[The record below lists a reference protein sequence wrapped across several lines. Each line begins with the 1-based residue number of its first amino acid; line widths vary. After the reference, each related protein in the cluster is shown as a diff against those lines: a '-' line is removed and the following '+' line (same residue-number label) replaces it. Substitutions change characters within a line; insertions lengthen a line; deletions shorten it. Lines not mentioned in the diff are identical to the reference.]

1 MHRAFTIKGNIC
13 SEMLK
18 TFAIRQSGLV
28 APGATNLPA
37 SKPQRSV
44 IVRSTPDTKDT
55 SKVDKGIAGLG
66 DVLGPIGL
74 AVGKNMDKEK
84 NKKSGGAQMIE
95 KAADAAGVSL
105 GPIGL
110 TIGSDLKGS
119 SDEDNDDDNALPPQS
134 IATMTTEEWRAKYE
148 KEGRVDLWA
157 EEEFNAASRLVGGRV
172 VHFGGVAGVRSG
184 EGPSVSNAPRHKVK
198 IKNNFVDQEIEV
210 DVPEDRY
217 ILFEAEEQG
226 LLLPWACR
234 LGCCTTCAV
243 KIVSGEMYQPHSL
256 GVSRELRERG
266 YALMCVGFPLTDLE
280 LETVPEDEVYD
291 LQFGMAFEEQA
302 TNPNGPNIEVASAI
316 EAGEYD
322 D

>member
-1 MHRAFTIKGNIC
+1 
-13 SEMLK
+13 MLK
-18 TFAIRQSGLV
+18 ACAIRQPGVV
-28 APGATNLPA
+28 APVAPVLPA
-37 SKPQRSV
+37 SKRQRSL
-44 IVRSTPDTKDT
+44 IVRSTPDTKET
-55 SKVDKGIAGLG
+55 NKIDKGVAGLG

-74 AVGKNMDKEK
+74 TVGKSMEEK
-84 NKKSGGAQMIE
+84 TKKKSGGAQLMQD
-95 KAADAAGVSL
+95 AADKAGISL

-119 SDEDNDDDNALPPQS
+119 SDEDDDATALPPQS
-134 IATMTTEEWRAKYE
+134 IATMSTEEWRAKYE
-148 KEGRVDLWA
+148 KDGRVDLWA

-198 IKNNFVDQEIEV
+198 IKNHYVDQEIEV

-217 ILFEAEEQG
+217 IMFEAEDQG
-226 LLLPWACR
+226 LILPYACR
-234 LGCCTTCAV
+234 LGCCTACAV
-243 KIVSGEMYQPHSL
+243 KVISGEMYQPHSL
-256 GVSRELRERG
+256 GVSRELREQG

-280 LETVPEDEVYD
+280 LETVPEDEIYD
-291 LQFGMAFEEQA
+291 LQFGWAFEQQA
-302 TNPNGPNIEVASAI
+302 TDPNAPNVEWANAI